1 MTRTVM
7 MLLLFAVLSTAAA
20 AGKGTPSHRYREAVE
35 FYKNADYRQ
44 SIRLFQELVDE
55 GFESF
60 DLHYNLGNAAYKNGD
75 LGLSVLSYERALI
88 LDPGNEDVAHNLNVV
103 RARLRDKV
111 APIPLLF
118 FVQWWNDLETGHRPE
133 TLFAWSLGFF
143 WLLAA
148 AVFVFFG
155 IRRVLYRRIAL
166 VAGIVIFAAFTV
178 TLSLSLLRSA
188 ELDARSHA
196 IVMVAEAI
204 VRSSPDAAGVESF
217 IVHEGLKVQILEA
230 RDGQY
235 RVRLADGKNGWI
247 EQGALAR
254 I

>member
-1 MTRTVM
+1 MNRTVTM
-7 MLLLFAVLSTAAA
+7 MLLITALSTGVL
-20 AGKGTPSHRYREAVE
+20 AGKESPSVRYREAVE
-35 FYKNADYRQ
+35 HYKKADYQ
-44 SIRLFQELVDE
+44 HSIRIFQELVDE
-55 GFESF
+55 GFASF

-75 LGLSVLSYERALI
+75 LGLSVLSYERAMI

-118 FVQWWNDLETGHRPE
+118 FVQWWNDLESGHRPE
-133 TLFAWSLGFF
+133 TLFAWSIAFF
-143 WLLAA
+143 WLLAV

-166 VAGIVIFAAFTV
+166 VAGIFFFAAFSV
-178 TLSLSLLRSA
+178 TLSLSLLRTA
-188 ELDARSHA
+188 ELDAHSHA
-196 IVMVAEAI
+196 VVMAAEAT

-217 IVHEGLKVQILEA
+217 IVHEGLKVQILES
-230 RDGQY
+230 RDNQY
-235 RVRLADGKNGWI
+235 RIRLADGKNGWI

>member
-1 MTRTVM
+1 MKRAVM
-7 MLLLFAVLSTAAA
+7 MLLLFAALSTAVV
-20 AGKGTPSHRYREAVE
+20 AGKDEPSARYREGVE
-35 FYKNADYRQ
+35 HYKNADYRQ

-88 LDPGNEDVAHNLNVV
+88 LDPGNADVAHNLNVV

-118 FVQWWNDLETGHRPE
+118 FVQWWNELETGHRPE

-143 WLLAA
+143 WLFAV

-155 IRRVLYRRIAL
+155 IRRVLFRRIAL
-166 VAGIVIFAAFTV
+166 VAGIFLFAAFAV
-178 TLSLSLLRSA
+178 TLSLSLLRTA
-188 ELDARSHA
+188 ELDAHSHA
-196 IVMVAEAI
+196 VVMAAEVT

-217 IVHEGLKVQILEA
+217 IVHEGLKVQILES
-230 RDGQY
+230 RDNQY
-235 RVRLADGKNGWI
+235 RIRLADGKNGWI